1 VTARS
6 LGTKWKITLLLMSLI
21 IISILILTS
30 PWFQRRIYPVEF
42 VKDITK
48 YADQFGVDPY
58 LVMAVIYVES
68 YFDASACSYKGA
80 VGLMQ
85 IMPKTGEWVA
95 QRLKIK
101 DFTSEKLYKPD
112 MNIRIGCWYLSNLQS
127 QFNGD
132 LDLVLAAYN
141 GGSGNVRKWLKNRE
155 YSLDGKTISYIPFK
169 ETREYVQKV
178 KKAYK
183 KYRSLYDLGSVDGNS

>member
-1 VTARS
+1 
-6 LGTKWKITLLLMSLI
+6 MSLI

-68 YFDASACSYKGA
+68 YFDANACSYKGA